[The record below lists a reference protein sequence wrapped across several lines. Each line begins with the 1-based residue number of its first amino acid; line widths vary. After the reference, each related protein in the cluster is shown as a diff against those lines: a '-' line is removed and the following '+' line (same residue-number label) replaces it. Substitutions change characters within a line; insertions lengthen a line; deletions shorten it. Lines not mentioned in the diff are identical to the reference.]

1 MTKTMKEILT
11 ADCDSLEE
19 AIMQAELGLKK
30 FKRDAESQISN
41 EEARIAAL
49 KSDLEARKASLGE

>member
-1 MTKTMKEILT
+1 MSKSMQDIIK

-19 AIMQAELGLKK
+19 AIMQAELGVKK
-30 FKRDAESQISN
+30 FKRESEAQIQN

-49 KSDLEARKASLGE
+49 KEDLEARKASLGG